1 MRTAELFGR
10 HPGRP
15 GAVYG
20 AGQDGRA
27 ACPPLTWNTVGWS
40 SEGLAI
46 AADWPKKVTREWA
59 WGGSSGR
66 GVRVCLVDSGI
77 EAGHPD
83 VGQVLGSFVVTSA
96 GGTEPAVEPAAAG
109 DLCGHGTACA
119 SIIRS
124 LAPECE
130 LYSVR
135 VLGERLTATGEAF
148 IAGLRWAVEQAF
160 DVVNLSLSTTR
171 RRFAE
176 ELHALADQAYF
187 AGTVVVAAAHN
198 TPVESFPWRFASVIS
213 VGSHAARDPSL
224 ILYNPRPPVEF
235 FGNGTDVD
243 VAWLG
248 GVRTKITGNSFAAPQ
263 VAGYCALAI
272 GKHLGLTPFQVKNL
286 LYLTSDNVK
295 DPA

>member
-1 MRTAELFGR
+1 MRVAEL
-10 HPGRP
+10 PGRRP
-15 GAVYG
+15 VPP
-20 AGQDGRA
+20 RA
-27 ACPPLTWNTVGWS
+27 PLTWSAFDWNPEQFAVQ
-40 SEGLAI
+40 
-46 AADWPKKVTREWA
+46 ADWSREVTGEWA

-83 VGQVLGSFVVTSA
+83 VGQVQGSFAVTRA
-96 GGTEPAVEPAAAG
+96 DGGEPTVEPAADG
-109 DLCGHGTACA
+109 DPCGHGTACA
-119 SIIRS
+119 GIIRS

-135 VLGERLTATGEAF
+135 VLGEAYTATGEAF
-148 IAGLRWAVEQAF
+148 VTGLRWAVAQAF

-187 AGTVVVAAAHN
+187 AGTVLVAAAHN

-213 VGSHAARDPSL
+213 VGSHGIADPGL
-224 ILYNPRPPVEF
+224 VLYNPRPPVEF
-235 FGNGTDVD
+235 FAHGTDVE
-243 VAWLG
+243 VAWIG
-248 GVRTKITGNSFAAPQ
+248 GIRTRITGSSFAAPH
-263 VAGYCALAI
+263 VAGYCALAM
-272 GKHLGLTPFQVKNL
+272 GKHLGLTPFQVKSL

-295 DPA
+295 GFA